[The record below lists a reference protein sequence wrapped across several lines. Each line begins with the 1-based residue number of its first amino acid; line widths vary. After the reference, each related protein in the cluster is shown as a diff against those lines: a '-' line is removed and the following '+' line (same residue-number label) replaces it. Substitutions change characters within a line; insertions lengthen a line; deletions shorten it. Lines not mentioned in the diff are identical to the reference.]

1 MNVAKLRE
9 IIWYLVTL
17 HPEDDFGIEKCWDQI
32 TDILSQDVTETISF
46 IENDCTDEEF
56 YWLGAIFEDVAE
68 RTNSKE
74 FVDALR
80 KRLKMVNPETYCKEN
95 FKTEHM
101 RKFVDYNE
109 YVRRVSVDIDYA
121 EARLE

>member
-17 HPEDDFGIEKCWDQI
+17 HPEDDFGIEKCWDQM
-32 TDILSQDVTETISF
+32 TDILSQNMAETISF
-46 IENDCTDEEF
+46 IESDCTDEEF

-109 YVRRVSVDIDYA
+109 YVRRVLVDIDYA